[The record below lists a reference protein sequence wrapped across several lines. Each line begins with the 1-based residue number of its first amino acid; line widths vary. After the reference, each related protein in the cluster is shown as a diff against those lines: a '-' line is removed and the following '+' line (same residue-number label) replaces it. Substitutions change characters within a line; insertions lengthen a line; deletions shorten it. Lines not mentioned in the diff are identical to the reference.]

1 MKTLATAVAV
11 LALAGVAYAAE
22 VNDITVKASGI
33 TWKNGW
39 GKAILGSLK
48 RLEGAKETVQDDFSG
63 GIGTYVVSFGATP
76 KTKPSDVKK
85 VMGAKYKIEGVRA
98 KITAAVAEKDGALW
112 AGDYKLADAKG
123 ESVLKDV
130 KAGGKYEL
138 RGDLSEDDKG
148 AVTLALVKAEAK

>member
-1 MKTLATAVAV
+1 V
-11 LALAGVAYAAE
+11 
-22 VNDITVKASGI
+22 
-33 TWKNGW
+33 
-39 GKAILGSLK
+39 
-48 RLEGAKETVQDDFSG
+48 
-63 GIGTYVVSFGATP
+63 GTYVVSFGATP

-85 VMGAKYKIEGVRA
+85 VLGKYKIEGVKA

-138 RGDLSEDDKG
+138 RGDLAEDDKG
-148 AVTLALVKAEAK
+148 AVTLSLSKAESK